1 MSRSGGQPIEGL
13 EEGGVVKMETGM
25 VGSGRTDIENFLQ
38 DIVQGVLLFGPE
50 V

>member
-1 MSRSGGQPIEGL
+1 MEGM
-13 EEGGVVKMETGM
+13 EEVGMVKMETDM

-50 V
+50 VLLVPRA